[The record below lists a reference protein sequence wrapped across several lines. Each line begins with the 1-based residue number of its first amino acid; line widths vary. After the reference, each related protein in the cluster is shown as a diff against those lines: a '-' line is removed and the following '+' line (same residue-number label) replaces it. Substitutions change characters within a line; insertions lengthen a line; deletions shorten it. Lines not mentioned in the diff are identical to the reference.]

1 MLKEEINSYI
11 SKNDIFAKTL
21 NKSKIIKQIFKVYKF
36 LYKDVYLFTLCLKV
50 EKLIIDGTIF
60 PVTDNDPEGLAL
72 VDKIRIAMTKDG
84 TEDKDKIINFL
95 NDIPMYLLL
104 SILGEAHYHEQEKLG
119 ANSREL
125 KSRKRKLTY

>member
-72 VDKIRIAMTKDG
+72 VDKYV
-84 TEDKDKIINFL
+84 L
-95 NDIPMYLLL
+95 
-104 SILGEAHYHEQEKLG
+104 Q
-119 ANSREL
+119 
-125 KSRKRKLTY
+125 